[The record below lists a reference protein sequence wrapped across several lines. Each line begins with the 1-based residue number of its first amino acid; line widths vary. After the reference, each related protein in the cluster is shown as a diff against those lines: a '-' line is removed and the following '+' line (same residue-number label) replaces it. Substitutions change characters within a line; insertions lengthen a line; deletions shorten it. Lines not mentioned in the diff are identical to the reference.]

1 MGSDN
6 RFLRLPDVIRLTGLS
21 KSTIYKMVKEGQ
33 FPRSVPIYGSSV
45 AWPASEVSEWTQS
58 RIKIRDN
65 NQKDRGVEQNI

>member
-1 MGSDN
+1 MSSGGG
-6 RFLRLPDVIRLTGLS
+6 FIRLPDVVQITGLS
-21 KSTIYKMVKEGQ
+21 KTTIYKMIREGR